1 MAKSHREVIAHFKTQ
16 SDTLAQM
23 EASFPDQAAHVST
36 MLDKIKI
43 VESYV
48 SNAAQT
54 LSHIQVGV
62 EELQMMKRGL
72 SSDIYL

>member
-1 MAKSHREVIAHFKTQ
+1 MAKSHREVIAHFKAQ

-72 SSDIYL
+72 PSDIYL